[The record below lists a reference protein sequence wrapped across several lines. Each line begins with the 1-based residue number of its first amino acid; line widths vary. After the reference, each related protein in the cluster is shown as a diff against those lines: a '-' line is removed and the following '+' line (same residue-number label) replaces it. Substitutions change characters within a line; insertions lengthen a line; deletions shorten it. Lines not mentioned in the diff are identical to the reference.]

1 MAKKL
6 YSASELAYILGI
18 SRQALD
24 QALEDKRIEKNDYIT
39 NNVRGWT
46 AAQVERIRLDYK
58 REDK

>member
-1 MAKKL
+1 MSKRL
-6 YSASELAYILGI
+6 YSASQVAAILGI

-24 QALEDKRIEKNDYIT
+24 QAIEEKRIEKNDYVT

-46 AAQVERIRLDYK
+46 AEQVDRIRLNLK